1 MSVMPNDA
9 RAGVG
14 ITFISFMEYF
24 HCEYNSIMDLQTL
37 PQDSRSGSY
46 ILSLWI
52 CLQRVSRIIRRISL
66 IDALFGSLIK

>member
-46 ILSLWI
+46 ILSL
-52 CLQRVSRIIRRISL
+52 
-66 IDALFGSLIK
+66 